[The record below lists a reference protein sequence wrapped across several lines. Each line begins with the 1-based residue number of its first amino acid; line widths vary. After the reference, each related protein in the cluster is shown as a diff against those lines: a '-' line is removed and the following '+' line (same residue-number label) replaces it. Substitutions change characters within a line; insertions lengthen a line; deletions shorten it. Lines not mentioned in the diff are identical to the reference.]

1 MRLAQTKSKL
11 KKLPTDH
18 KGETMGMKQGIKS
31 KSCLAAVLATLC
43 MVLFASGAQAS
54 TITVGSVLPV
64 EFTSTP
70 VGQVKTMFN
79 TAIPERGA
87 NLTSPVSGAIVR
99 WRMQGGKGGPF
110 YLRVLHP
117 NGSGAY
123 SSAGTSGGVTPSG
136 TGVQVFT
143 TNIPI
148 RAGDQIGI
156 DPTNPTDEIG
166 IAPVP
171 NASFGFIFPPPPDGA
186 TVAPNG
192 TGAGEIEIS
201 AEVQPTPAV
210 TALGTTFGSI
220 AGGTAVTITGTDLG
234 GASAVRFGTESATSY
249 TVDSDTQITA
259 ISPPSLQPGPVAVSV
274 TTIAGTSPASGRSF
288 SYTACV
294 TPRLRGKGLSAAKSS
309 LRRAGCKPGQLGKV
323 GGATAKTGKVV
334 GQSPRAG
341 KILVPDSK
349 VSFTLGVEKHGKQG
363 KQQK

>member
-1 MRLAQTKSKL
+1 
-11 KKLPTDH
+11 
-18 KGETMGMKQGIKS
+18 MGMKQGIKS
-31 KSCLAAVLATLC
+31 KSCLAAVFAALC

-70 VGQVKTMFN
+70 FGQVKTMFN

-99 WRMQGGKGGPF
+99 WRLQGAKGGPF

-148 RAGDQIGI
+148 KAGDQIGI

-192 TGAGEIEIS
+192 TGSGEIELS
-201 AEVQPTPAV
+201 AEVQPTPALTGLSV
-210 TALGTTFGSI
+210 SSGSI

-234 GASAVRFGTESATSY
+234 GASAVKFGTEPAASY

-259 ISPPSLQPGPVAVSV
+259 VAPPSVSPGTYSVSV
-274 TTIAGTSPASGRSF
+274 TTVAGTSANNGRLS
-288 SYTACV
+288 SYTYTACV
-294 TPRLRGKGLSAAKSS
+294 VPRLKRYGLNGAKSA
-309 LRRAGCKPGQLGKV
+309 LRRAGCKPGKVAKV
-323 GGATAKTGKVV
+323 GGATVKTGKVLR
-334 GQSPRAG
+334 QSPKPGAIQEPG
-341 KILVPDSK
+341 SK
-349 VSFTLGVEKHGKQG
+349 VGFTLGVEKKPKQ
-363 KQQK
+363 KK